1 MIKALVLSF
10 LLPFAFTAA
19 AETLT
24 GKATVV
30 DGDTVRI
37 GDLAV
42 NLYGIDAPELGQIC
56 TDQKGKQFN
65 CGHASMRRLFLYIGG
80 DPLDCKVK
88 SRGTDGV
95 LNATCRVISYF
106 IHTENGATRGEKFDV
121 ALEMVLTG
129 HAFAHPDTA
138 DYAVA
143 EKKARHDL
151 KGFWKG
157 TFSLPWE
164 WRRISAKHE

>member
-1 MIKALVLSF
+1 MIKALVLSA
-10 LLPFAFTAA
+10 LLTFAFTAE
-19 AETLT
+19 AETLI
-24 GKATVV
+24 GKAMVV

-37 GDLAV
+37 GDHAV
-42 NLYGIDAPELGQIC
+42 NLYGIDAPEIGQIC

-65 CGHASMRRLFLYIGG
+65 CGR
-80 DPLDCKVK
+80 DPLDCTVK
-88 SRGTDGV
+88 SRGTQGV
-95 LNATCRVISYF
+95 LNATCRGISYF

-129 HAFAHPDTA
+129 HAFAHPDIA

-157 TFSLPWE
+157 KFSLPWE
-164 WRRISAKHE
+164 WRRVSKKHE